1 VRRISKRT
9 RAAID
14 RLARGAHAFHRF
26 AHHPLCGEY
35 AGEVVRIGRRV
46 RLCRGCLCAASG
58 AIAGG
63 VGGAI
68 GSAFSVLPLP
78 VAAGLLVAAV
88 PLSSSG
94 FGKHVSRFLPAA
106 SATAAIVSG
115 VASASLLGAI
125 LAVAAAACVVLFVAA
140 YRRRG
145 PDRSPC
151 KTCPERDGPV
161 PCRGYAAIVRR
172 ERAFRRAA
180 STRFQL

>member
-1 VRRISKRT
+1 MRRMPKRT
-9 RAAID
+9 RAGID

-35 AGEVVRIGRRV
+35 AGEVIRIGRRV
-46 RLCRGCLCAASG
+46 RVCRGCLCAASG
-58 AIAGG
+58 AIAG
-63 VGGAI
+63 VLAGGLLAP
-68 GSAFSVLPLP
+68 PLL
-78 VAAGLLVAAV
+78 VAAGLLVAAF

-94 FGKHVSRFLPAA
+94 LGKPVSRFLPSA

-115 VASASLLGAI
+115 VASASLAGAI
-125 LAVAAAACVVLFVAA
+125 LAVAGAACVVLFVAA